1 MRLLP
6 EATFLGHEGRVWN
19 VAWFSDN
26 ATLASGG
33 ADGTVRLWNANGSR
47 LERIASVP
55 AEVLRVG
62 FSADHAVWAGAR
74 GIGTWL
80 WHGDYA
86 PASLASPTGKSNLV
100 AWARGADVLAVPRG
114 DYHVQLCNSVG
125 LPLSS
130 PVEVPFRIGS
140 FALNA
145 NGDLLAVSGHRGE
158 VAILELPGFR
168 WRWSREVPGP
178 GVSRL
183 EFTGSGRE
191 LVATGAA
198 GFIGLLKVSDG
209 SLQSSFTAP
218 QRVCAAI
225 SPDGATLASG
235 CLDRALRV
243 YDTNGGTESACLQ
256 GHDGSVQAVAFSPD
270 GRTLA
275 AGTSNGSI
283 TFWHAPSWQE
293 TGTFK
298 TRLDAINS
306 VAFSA
311 DGAELAIGGRT
322 ESNEGNLLLWPAKP
336 TGN

>member
-1 MRLLP
+1 M
-6 EATFLGHEGRVWN
+6 
-19 VAWFSDN
+19 
-26 ATLASGG
+26 G
-33 ADGTVRLWNANGSR
+33 A
-47 LERIASVP
+47 
-55 AEVLRVG
+55 
-62 FSADHAVWAGAR
+62 
-74 GIGTWL
+74 WL
-80 WHGDYA
+80 WHGDSS
-86 PASLASPTGKSNLV
+86 PTSLASTAGKPNIV
-100 AWARGADVLAVPRG
+100 AWARGADVLAVPSG

-125 LPLSS
+125 LPLS
-130 PVEVPFRIGS
+130 PPIEAPFRIGL

-168 WRWSREVPGP
+168 LRWSRAVPGP

-198 GFIGLLKVSDG
+198 GFTGLLKVSDG
-209 SLQSSFTAP
+209 SLQCSFTAP

-225 SPDGATLASG
+225 SPDGATLATG

-243 YDTNGGTESACLQ
+243 YDFNSGTESACLQ
-256 GHDGSVQAVAFSPD
+256 GHDGSVQTLAFSPD

-283 TFWHAPSWQE
+283 TFWHTPSWQE

-298 TRLDAINS
+298 TRLEVINS

-311 DGAELAIGGRT
+311 NGAELAIGGRT
-322 ESNEGNLLLWPAKP
+322 ESGESNLLLWRANH
-336 TGN
+336 TGD